1 MIATILATL
10 LCLPASEVI
19 EAPVAGARVVVAQAL
34 FPAEGLGRRD
44 GAAVRVLGA
53 TLLDGTADFSA
64 PDLLRYGSQA
74 GAAPEVETGP
84 DFIRVTVTAPQGA
97 ADLAGQLLEQIVTRP
112 SLRDEDLA
120 ASLADLRGE
129 RPRWLSQA
137 LDPVSPDWD
146 RVRMRD
152 VRELH
157 LRLFRP
163 ERMVLVL
170 AGAIGP
176 GDVAGLAARF
186 GQWRPAAPPRPVSD
200 PPQRPRTKVEGDA
213 SVAELA
219 GSPIAPSDATSLMAV
234 VALGAGKG
242 SAMHRVMRVQGR
254 ESYFQ
259 QAVLWPTAKGWS
271 PRLIWAH
278 AGTVDFE
285 KARAGLLADV
295 ERWTE
300 DDAGRARAFL
310 GACLDRGLEA
320 TPFAS
325 GPAGWLRSDVRGAA
339 DWAGLMALMGSRGL
353 ARRTL
358 LDALANV
365 DAEAIRAKAATLV
378 RDADARLLPGGG

>member
-1 MIATILATL
+1 MIAAMLASML
-10 LCLPASEVI
+10 AYAPPDVI
-19 EAPVAGARVVVAQAL
+19 EAPVADARVVVAQAL

-64 PDLLRYGSQA
+64 PALLRFGSQA
-74 GAAPEVETGP
+74 GVAPEVETGP
-84 DFIRVTVTAPQGA
+84 DFIRVTITAPKGA
-97 ADLAGQLLEQIVTRP
+97 ADLAGQLLEQIVVRP
-112 SLRDEDLA
+112 ALREEDLA

-137 LDPVSPDWD
+137 LDPVAPDWE
-146 RVRMRD
+146 RVRSRD

-163 ERMVLVL
+163 DRMILVL
-170 AGAIGP
+170 AGAIGA
-176 GDVAGLAARF
+176 GDAEALAARF
-186 GQWRPAAPPRPVSD
+186 AQWRPATPPRPVSD

-219 GSPIAPSDATSLMAV
+219 GRAIAPSDAKSLMAV

-242 SAMHRVMRVQGR
+242 SAMHRVLRVKGR
-254 ESYFQ
+254 ASYFQ

-278 AGTVDFE
+278 AGQVDFE
-285 KARAGLLADV
+285 KARQDLLSDV
-295 ERWTE
+295 ESWTE
-300 DDAGRARAFL
+300 DDADRARAFL
-310 GACLDRGLEA
+310 AACLERGLEA
-320 TPFAS
+320 SPFAS
-325 GPAGWLRSDVRGAA
+325 GPARWLRADPHGDA

-353 ARRTL
+353 ARKTL
-358 LDALANV
+358 LDAAANV
-365 DAEAIRAKAATLV
+365 DAESIREKAVTLI
-378 RDADARLLPGGG
+378 RGADARLLPGGG